1 MASPDGTGA
10 REPMLPVPY
19 RVTSR
24 QAETHDSVTLRLD
37 PVGERLPP
45 AQPGQFSM
53 LAAPRIGEV
62 AISASGVPPPG
73 EASLEH
79 TIRAVGAVS
88 RALHDARPGTI
99 LGVRGPFG
107 TTWDLPSAA
116 GRDLVIVA
124 GGVGLA
130 PLRPVI
136 LGALAER
143 DAYRRICL
151 VAGARTPAEFLFRR
165 ELDAWACRPDLEVD
179 LTIDQP
185 SAGWDGQV
193 GFVTEPLARLRL
205 DPRPYHRVPV
215 RPRAD
220 DAVLRP
226 GAAPHGDRGGG
237 HPAVTGT
244 QHAVRHRPV
253 RALPARA
260 DPGLPGRP
268 GRRLRPGRPAAQ
280 HQGAVMTKP
289 SLAVWKL
296 ASCDGCQLTLLDCE
310 DELLTLPGVVS
321 IAHFLEASSAV
332 QPGPYD
338 ISLVE
343 GSITTARD
351 AERILQIREQSRI
364 LVTIGACATAG
375 GIQALRNF
383 GDVAEFT
390 AAVYA
395 SPEYIDTLATSTP
408 VAAHVPVDFELR
420 GCPIDRRQLLE
431 VLTAFLAGRK
441 PGIPDTTVC
450 TECKRRGLTCVMV
463 ADGTPCLGPVT
474 HAGCGAL
481 CPAQSRGCYGC
492 FGPASGANVPALA
505 IQLGRCGMGDDA
517 IGRVFAT
524 FNAAA
529 PGFADRNRDEPHQ

>member
-19 RVTSR
+19 RVISR

-62 AISASGVPPPG
+62 AISASGVPPAG

-88 RALHDARPGTI
+88 RALHGARPGTI

-165 ELDAWACRPDLEVD
+165 ELDAWACRPDVEVD
-179 LTIDQP
+179 LTIDLP

-205 DPRPYHRVPV
+205 DPCR
-215 RPRAD
+215 
-220 DAVLRP
+220 
-226 GAAPHGDRGGG
+226 
-237 HPAVTGT
+237 T
-244 QHAVRHRPV
+244 
-253 RALPARA
+253 
-260 DPGLPGRP
+260 
-268 GRRLRPGRPAAQ
+268 
-280 HQGAVMTKP
+280 
-289 SLAVWKL
+289 
-296 ASCDGCQLTLLDCE
+296 
-310 DELLTLPGVVS
+310 
-321 IAHFLEASSAV
+321 
-332 QPGPYD
+332 
-338 ISLVE
+338 
-343 GSITTARD
+343 
-351 AERILQIREQSRI
+351 
-364 LVTIGACATAG
+364 
-375 GIQALRNF
+375 
-383 GDVAEFT
+383 
-390 AAVYA
+390 
-395 SPEYIDTLATSTP
+395 
-408 VAAHVPVDFELR
+408 
-420 GCPIDRRQLLE
+420 
-431 VLTAFLAGRK
+431 TAFLCGPEPMMRFCAQGLLRAGIAAEDIRLSLERNMQC
-441 PGIPDTTVC
+441 GI
-450 TECKRRGLTCVMV
+450 GLC
-463 ADGTPCLGPVT
+463 GHCQLGPILV
-474 HAGCGAL
+474 C
-481 CPAQSRGCYGC
+481 RD
-492 FGPASGANVPALA
+492 GPVVGYALA
-505 IQLGRCGMGDDA
+505 GPLLSIREL
-517 IGRVFAT
+517 
-524 FNAAA
+524 
-529 PGFADRNRDEPHQ
+529 